1 MYNIAAD
8 ASVASNVYVNIMFRF
23 HPYSRV
29 PAGEERHSSGPT
41 TATAADVKSAEDADD
56 FESLS
61 CQLATMGLQ
70 IR

>member
-1 MYNIAAD
+1 MFI
-8 ASVASNVYVNIMFRF
+8 VYGNIMLRF
-23 HPYSRV
+23 HPYNR
-29 PAGEERHSSGPT
+29 ATAAEGRHSRSP
-41 TATAADVKSAEDADD
+41 TATATDVKSAEDPDD

>member
-1 MYNIAAD
+1 
-8 ASVASNVYVNIMFRF
+8 MFRYQ
-23 HPYSRV
+23 PYNR
-29 PAGEERHSSGPT
+29 ATAAEGRHSSGPT
-41 TATAADVKSAEDADD
+41 ATATAVKSAEDADD

>member
-1 MYNIAAD
+1 ML
-8 ASVASNVYVNIMFRF
+8 RF
-23 HPYSRV
+23 HPYNR
-29 PAGEERHSSGPT
+29 ATAAEGRHSRSP
-41 TATAADVKSAEDADD
+41 TATATDVKSAEDPDD